1 MRRPPLTYP
10 WISHVYGRN
19 RTKQLANVEV
29 IHHIDTH
36 GTRYNLPSGNDRML
50 EGLIQRGR
58 QQITAF
64 MISTGVLTKDI
75 DQYERS
81 HFDDVPLKR

>member
-1 MRRPPLTYP
+1 
-10 WISHVYGRN
+10 
-19 RTKQLANVEV
+19 
-29 IHHIDTH
+29 
-36 GTRYNLPSGNDRML
+36 ML

-64 MISTGVLTKDI
+64 MISTGISAKDI

-81 HFDDVPLKR
+81 RFDDVPLKR